1 MNRAKIEELK
11 QRVQTARRQE
21 IRGTRSQFDAVTLL
35 SETEELVRIAER
47 AQSALESI
55 AQMKQ
60 EIERTELINP
70 TIALER
76 VERILKP

>member
-1 MNRAKIEELK
+1 MNRVKIKEL
-11 QRVQTARRQE
+11 QDRIQSARRQE
-21 IRGTRSQFDAVTLL
+21 IHGTRSQFDAVTLL

-60 EIERTELINP
+60 EIERTELVNP

-76 VERILKP
+76 VERILNA